1 MKWWKVVL
9 FAMLGGLIG
18 SVLVGIVMAVWNG
31 HQTPPNTDP
40 RKGRVIIDD
49 NGGWGAT
56 PSWKQCADTTLIISI
71 PGVEY
76 GTRYIDDSP
85 ECQP

>member
-40 RKGRVIIDD
+40 RKGRVILYDP
-49 NGGWGAT
+49 GWGN
-56 PSWKQCADTTLIISI
+56 PRDWKECADTTLIISI
-71 PGVEY
+71 QGVEN
-76 GTRYIDDSP
+76 GDRYIDDSP

>member
-18 SVLVGIVMAVWNG
+18 SVLVGIVMAVWNAT
-31 HQTPPNTDP
+31 HEPPNTDP
-40 RKGRVIIDD
+40 RKGRVIIDED
-49 NGGWGAT
+49 ANYRD
-56 PSWKQCADTTLIISI
+56 WKMCAGTTLIIHIS
-71 PGVEY
+71 GVDY
-76 GTRYIDDSP
+76 GDRYVNDSP